1 MSAYGKE
8 QVLWDVVEMLCRAVG
23 LSQDPLC
30 SCEENILSTA
40 AVEGSWSH
48 SSDMRQRLAGA
59 NMSDRG

>member
-23 LSQDPLC
+23 LSQDPR
-30 SCEENILSTA
+30 EENILSTA